1 MSQVETVQLDTSG
14 DLDDD
19 DRTLTEPTFYYFV
32 FFSWRS
38 AQDQLAQV
46 LVIPPAIVTPL
57 SAGPF
62 FFPVGHVFRLE
73 YPLIVS

>member
-19 DRTLTEPTFYYFV
+19 DRTLTADFLLFR
-32 FFSWRS
+32 FFFLEIRAGS
-38 AQDQLAQV
+38 ACAG
-46 LVIPPAIVTPL
+46 AGETARYCHTIVCW
-57 SAGPF
+57 SF